1 MRCQFAFIRE
11 VADNSGFYSGKAK
24 NVQEWDVIVVGAGA
38 AGLFCAITA
47 AKRGRRVLVV
57 DNGKRIG
64 RKILMSGGGRCNF
77 TNIYASPAN
86 YLSANP
92 HFCKSALS
100 RYTQWDF
107 IALVA
112 QYQIPYHEKTLGQLF
127 CDESAKDIV
136 DMLQQE
142 CNKAGVHIALSQE
155 ISAVEHQEGRYLLT
169 TATHQMSCQSL
180 VVASGGLSLP
190 NLGATAFG
198 FQLAEQFGINV
209 LPVRAALVP
218 LTWQPA
224 DKTVFAEISGVSLPV
239 TAEANDVVFA
249 EDMLFTHRGLSGP
262 AILQISS
269 FWQPGDE
276 LKVNLLPG
284 QSLLD
289 LLTEQQQKH
298 PDQELK
304 TALARLL
311 PKRLVE
317 TLLAQQLF
325 TNQPLKA
332 LNLKSMQKIADS
344 LQQYVF
350 KPNGTEGYRTAE
362 VTLGGVDTHELSSKT
377 MEARKQPGLYFIGEV
392 VDVTGWLGGYN
403 FQWAW
408 SSGWVAGQFC

>member
-1 MRCQFAFIRE
+1 MLMQ
-11 VADNSGFYSGKAK
+11 
-24 NVQEWDVIVVGAGA
+24 QWDVIVIGAGA
-38 AGLFCAITA
+38 AGLFCAIEA
-47 AKRGRRVLVV
+47 AKRGRKTLVL

-77 TNIYASPAN
+77 TNMYTSPAN
-86 YLSANP
+86 FLSQNK

-107 IALVA
+107 LALVQ

-127 CDESAKDIV
+127 CDDSAKDIV

-142 CNKAGVHIALSQE
+142 CNKAGVQIALQQE
-155 ISAVEHQEGRYLLT
+155 IQSVSFNDGQYVLQTNGGRR
-169 TATHQMSCQSL
+169 SCQSL

-198 FQLAEQFGINV
+198 FQLAEQFGLKV
-209 LPVRAALVP
+209 LPVRAGLVP
-218 LTWQPA
+218 LTWQPD
-224 DKTVFAEISGVSLPV
+224 DKAVYEEISGVSLPV
-239 TAEANDVVFA
+239 TAEANDVMFP

-269 FWQPGDE
+269 FWLPGDAVT
-276 LKVNLLPG
+276 VNLSP
-284 QSLLD
+284 QQNVLD
-289 LLTEQQQKH
+289 FLTEAQQKH
-298 PDQELK
+298 PEQELK
-304 TALARLL
+304 TALSRLL

-317 TLLAQQLF
+317 KLLEQNLL

-332 LNLKSMQKIADS
+332 LNPKSSQRIAD
-344 LQQYVF
+344 LLHHFVF

-362 VTLGGVDTHELSSKT
+362 VTLGGVDTNELSSKT
-377 MEARKQPGLYFIGEV
+377 MEAKNQPGLYFVGEV

-408 SSGWVAGQFC
+408 SSGWVAGQYC

>member
-1 MRCQFAFIRE
+1 MLMQ
-11 VADNSGFYSGKAK
+11 
-24 NVQEWDVIVVGAGA
+24 QWDVIVIGAGA
-38 AGLFCAITA
+38 AGLFCAIEA
-47 AKRGRRVLVV
+47 AKRGRKTLVL

-77 TNIYASPAN
+77 TNMYTSPAN
-86 YLSANP
+86 FLSQNK

-107 IALVA
+107 LALVQ

-127 CDESAKDIV
+127 CDDSAKDIV

-142 CNKAGVHIALSQE
+142 CNKAGVQIALQQE
-155 ISAVEHQEGRYLLT
+155 IQSVSFSDGQYVLQTNGGSR
-169 TATHQMSCQSL
+169 SCQSL

-198 FQLAEQFGINV
+198 FQLAEQFGLKV
-209 LPVRAALVP
+209 LPVRAGLVP
-218 LTWQPA
+218 LTWQPD
-224 DKTVFAEISGVSLPV
+224 DKAVYEEISGVSLPV
-239 TAEANDVVFA
+239 TAEANDVVFP

-262 AILQISS
+262 AILQVSS
-269 FWQPGDE
+269 FWHPGDE
-276 LKVNLLPG
+276 VVVNLSPQ
-284 QSLLD
+284 QSVLEF
-289 LLTEQQQKH
+289 LTEAQQKH

-304 TALARLL
+304 TALSRLL

-317 TLLAQQLF
+317 KLLEQNLL

-332 LNLKSMQKIADS
+332 LNPKSSQRIAD
-344 LQQYVF
+344 LLHHFVF

-362 VTLGGVDTHELSSKT
+362 VTLGGVDTDELSSKT
-377 MEARKQPGLYFIGEV
+377 MEAKNQPGLYFIGEV

-408 SSGWVAGQFC
+408 SSGWVAGQYC

>member
-1 MRCQFAFIRE
+1 MSNPTQT
-11 VADNSGFYSGKAK
+11 
-24 NVQEWDVIVVGAGA
+24 WDVIVIGAGA
-38 AGLFCAITA
+38 AGLFCAIEA
-47 AKRGRRVLVV
+47 AKRGRKTLVL

-86 YLSANP
+86 FLSQNK

-107 IALVA
+107 IALVQ
-112 QYQIPYHEKTLGQLF
+112 QYGIPYHEKTLGQLF
-127 CDESAKDIV
+127 CDNSAKDIV

-142 CNKAGVHIALSQE
+142 CDKAGVQIALQQD
-155 ISAVEHQEGRYLLT
+155 ISSVSYDDEQYQVQTNGITR
-169 TATHQMSCQSL
+169 SCQSL
-180 VVASGGLSLP
+180 VIASGGLSLP

-198 FQLAEQFGINV
+198 FQVAEQFGLKV
-209 LPVRAALVP
+209 LPVRAGLVP
-218 LTWQPA
+218 LTWQPD
-224 DKTVFAEISGVSLPV
+224 DKALYEEISGVSLPV
-239 TAEANDVVFA
+239 TAEANDTQFA

-269 FWQPGDE
+269 FWQPGDAVT
-276 LKVNLLPG
+276 VNLSPA
-284 QSLLD
+284 QSVLD
-289 LLTEQQQKH
+289 FLTDAQQKH
-298 PDQELK
+298 PEQELK
-304 TALARLL
+304 TALSRLL

-317 TLLAQQLF
+317 KLLAQNLL

-332 LNLKSMQKIADS
+332 LNTKSSQRIADV
-344 LQQYVF
+344 LHHFVF

-362 VTLGGVDTHELSSKT
+362 VTLGGVDTKELSSKT
-377 MEARKQPGLYFIGEV
+377 MAATKQAGLYFIGEV

-408 SSGWVAGQFC
+408 SSGWVAGQYC

>member
-1 MRCQFAFIRE
+1 LSTEQ
-11 VADNSGFYSGKAK
+11 S
-24 NVQEWDVIVVGAGA
+24 WDVIVIGAGA
-38 AGLFCAITA
+38 AGLFCAIEA
-47 AKRGRRVLVV
+47 AKRGRKTLVL

-77 TNIYASPAN
+77 TNIYTSPAN
-86 YLSANP
+86 FLSQNK

-107 IALVA
+107 IALVQ

-127 CDESAKDIV
+127 CDDSAKDIV
-136 DMLQQE
+136 EMLQQE
-142 CNKAGVHIALSQE
+142 CDKAGVKIVLQQDITAIE
-155 ISAVEHQEGRYLLT
+155 YAVCHTEGQPESNPQSSTASRYLLKT
-169 TATHQMSCQSL
+169 SGISRSCASL

-198 FQLAEQFGINV
+198 FQLAEQFGLKV
-209 LPVRAALVP
+209 LPIRAGLVP
-218 LTWQPA
+218 LTWQPD
-224 DKTVFAEISGVSLPV
+224 DKALYEEISGVALPV
-239 TAEANDVVFA
+239 TAEANDTVFP

-269 FWQPGDE
+269 FWLPGDAVT
-276 LKVNLLPG
+276 VNLSP
-284 QSLLD
+284 QQNVAEF
-289 LLTEQQQKH
+289 LTDMQQKH
-298 PDQELK
+298 PEQELK
-304 TALARLL
+304 TALTRLL

-317 TLLAQQLF
+317 KLLEQNLF

-332 LNLKSMQKIADS
+332 LNPKSRERISALLHQF
-344 LQQYVF
+344 VF

-362 VTLGGVDTHELSSKT
+362 VTLGGVDTNELSSKT
-377 MEARKQPGLYFIGEV
+377 MEAKNQPGLYFIGEV

-408 SSGWVAGQFC
+408 SSGWVAGQYC

>member
-1 MRCQFAFIRE
+1 M
-11 VADNSGFYSGKAK
+11 
-24 NVQEWDVIVVGAGA
+24 QEWDVIVVGAGA

-86 YLSANP
+86 FLSANP

-127 CDESAKDIV
+127 CDDSAKDIV

-155 ISAVEHQEGRYLLT
+155 ISAVTYQEERYLLT
-169 TATHQMSCQSL
+169 TTTQQLSCQSL

-224 DKTVFAEISGVSLPV
+224 DKAVFEEISGVSLPV
-239 TAEANDVVFA
+239 TAQANDVVFA

-276 LKVNLLPG
+276 LEVNLLPG
-284 QSLLD
+284 QSLVD

-298 PDQELK
+298 PEQELK

-332 LNLKSMQKIADS
+332 LNPKSMQKIADS

-408 SSGWVAGQFC
+408 SSGWVAGQYC

>member
-1 MRCQFAFIRE
+1 MQ
-11 VADNSGFYSGKAK
+11 D
-24 NVQEWDVIVVGAGA
+24 WDVVVVGAGA
-38 AGLFCAITA
+38 AGLFCAIEA
-47 AKRGRRVLVV
+47 AKRGRKVLVL

-77 TNIYASPAN
+77 TNMYASPAN

-112 QYQIPYHEKTLGQLF
+112 QYGIPYHEKTLGQLF
-127 CDESAKDIV
+127 CDDSAKAIV

-142 CNKAGVHIALSQE
+142 CDKAGVQIALSQTITE
-155 ISAVEHQEGRYLLT
+155 VMAIDGGYQLS
-169 TATHQMSCQSL
+169 THSQQLKCQSL

-198 FQLAEQFGINV
+198 FQLAEQFGLKV
-209 LPVRAALVP
+209 LPVRAGLVP

-224 DKTVFAEISGVSLPV
+224 DKTVFEAISGVSLPV
-239 TAEANDVVFA
+239 TASANDVVFA

-276 LKVNLLPG
+276 LIVNLLPG

-298 PDQELK
+298 PEQELK
-304 TALARLL
+304 TALSRLL

-317 TLLAQQLF
+317 TLLELGVVH
-325 TNQPLKA
+325 NQPLKA
-332 LNLKSMQKIADS
+332 LHAKSMQKLADS
-344 LQQYVF
+344 LQEYVF

-408 SSGWVAGQFC
+408 SSGWVAGQYC